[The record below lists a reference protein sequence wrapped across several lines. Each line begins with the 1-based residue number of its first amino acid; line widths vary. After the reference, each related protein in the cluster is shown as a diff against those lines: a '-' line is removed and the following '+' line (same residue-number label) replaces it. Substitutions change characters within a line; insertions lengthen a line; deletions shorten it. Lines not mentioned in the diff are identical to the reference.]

1 MKTDRVVAP
10 FGLPAEQEAPSPGV
24 RLAPRLWGFAV
35 EYLLALPSGAV
46 LALLWANLWPESYYR
61 ATYPIAFAVNDIAMV
76 FFFGWIT
83 KEVVEAGLPGGVLH
97 SWRRVA
103 LPIALSGVVVVTS
116 VVAYAV
122 AVRVVDQ
129 PMLEQAWVSS
139 AAVDL
144 ALGYFVARLIFGRAA
159 AAVPFFLLVAISAN
173 AIGFGLLALT
183 GSFVEANPGLAV
195 LLMAAALAV
204 AVLLR
209 ARRVTSFWPY
219 VLGAGTLSW
228 GALYFGGV
236 HPALA
241 LVPIIP
247 FLPHGKRDPGF
258 FVDAEPNAHDTLSR
272 FEIWCRHPAQAAL
285 FLFGLV
291 NAGVQVRALENGMF
305 ALPMALLLARPLA
318 LVAGAGL
325 AVVSGLHLPK
335 AIGWRELIVI
345 GLVSSIG
352 FALALFFASATL
364 GVGQVLNE
372 TRMGALFSAIG
383 GFCAVGAA
391 WLLRTGRFAAAR

>member
-1 MKTDRVVAP
+1 
-10 FGLPAEQEAPSPGV
+10 
-24 RLAPRLWGFAV
+24 
-35 EYLLALPSGAV
+35 
-46 LALLWANLWPESYYR
+46 
-61 ATYPIAFAVNDIAMV
+61 
-76 FFFGWIT
+76 
-83 KEVVEAGLPGGVLH
+83 VLH

-103 LPIALSGVVVVTS
+103 LPIALSGIVVVAS
-116 VVAYAV
+116 MIAYAV

-144 ALGYFVARLIFGRAA
+144 ALGYFVARLIFGRTS
-159 AAVPFFLLVAISAN
+159 AAVPFFLLIGISAN

-183 GSFVEANPGLAV
+183 GSPVPTRPGTAI
-195 LLMAAALAV
+195 LLMAAALVV
-204 AVLLR
+204 AALLR
-209 ARRVTSFWPY
+209 ARGVRSFWPY
-219 VLGAGTLSW
+219 ALGAGTLSW

-247 FLPHGKRDPGF
+247 FLPHGRRDPGF
-258 FVDAEPNAHDTLSR
+258 FVDAEPHAHDALSR

-291 NAGVQVRALENGMF
+291 NAGVQVRALENGML
-305 ALPMALLLARPLA
+305 ALPLALLLARPLA
-318 LVAGAGL
+318 LAAGAAL

-352 FALALFFASATL
+352 FALSLFFASATL

-372 TRMGALFSAIG
+372 TRVGALFSVIG
-383 GFCAVGAA
+383 GVFAVGAA
-391 WLLRTGRFAAAR
+391 WLLRTGRFAASQ